1 MKAGETD
8 VRERLAGLV
17 DYQKDSIVSREII
30 GKQAGTITLF
40 AFDRGQGLSPH
51 SAPFDAFVYVV
62 EGRAEIAIEDTKHV
76 LDAGEMIVMPAQRQ
90 HAVKALDAFKMLLV
104 MIRS

>member
-62 EGRAEIAIEDTKHV
+62 EGRAEIAIEDKTNV

-90 HAVKALDAFKMLLV
+90 HAIKALDPLKVLLV

>member
-1 MKAGETD
+1 MKAGDTG
-8 VRERLAGLV
+8 VRERLSGLV
-17 DYQKDSIVSREII
+17 DYQKDSIVSSEIV

-62 EGRAEIAIEDTKHV
+62 EGRAEITIEDKKHV
-76 LDAGEMIVMPAQRQ
+76 LDAGEMIVMPAQKQ
-90 HAVKALDAFKMLLV
+90 HAVKALDPFKMLLV